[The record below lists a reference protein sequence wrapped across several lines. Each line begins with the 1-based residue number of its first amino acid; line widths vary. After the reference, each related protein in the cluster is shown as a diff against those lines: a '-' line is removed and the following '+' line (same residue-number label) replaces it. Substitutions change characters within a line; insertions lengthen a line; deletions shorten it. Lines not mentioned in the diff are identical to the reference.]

1 MKLLFKSVKFKN
13 FLSFGSKWQEID
25 FLNGINIITGKN
37 GSGKS
42 SCMET
47 IPFALFGRTHKDIK
61 KADLLNWKNRKA
73 LEVQLEFIKN
83 DDTYRI
89 IRSIKPD
96 NFEVYRND
104 TLLEK
109 LSHVKDYQAQLE
121 DIIGT
126 NFQVFCSLIHSN
138 INSSMPIFSMSKP
151 DKRKFIERIF
161 GLSVYSDI
169 VEKCNEKLQSVNN
182 KLREMDMTV
191 KNAYSI
197 IEESKSH
204 IAEIN
209 KKLKSMKSSSLELTD
224 LRAKLDEML
233 YTAMNETAYNEM
245 VKNINNLQISIDCID
260 STLSKV
266 RFKKLLLVSKMK
278 DIKKT
283 IPNEIECDVTE
294 DVQELYEI
302 NNKQTNEKQ
311 KQYRTVEESITK
323 TKYELAELQRREKLL
338 NDSICPVCGRE
349 VNEDIRSNVSNDI
362 SALNGLMYKLNDTK
376 VIVDK
381 ELNDLLSNGHELL
394 NKIEEF
400 QTYRD
405 NKETRQQQ
413 LGKLDKYKRAYTKIS
428 KCYDDI
434 DVKKT
439 YESNRMSLL
448 SELYERESND
458 RRAIDK
464 LTNEI
469 KNMEGI
475 IALEESNR
483 NELKAIIS
491 TDTKRIEQKEGEI
504 AKCSENTKKFNN
516 IKDYL
521 DYIKVICKDE
531 NIKSYAISSII
542 PALTKNTNK
551 YLSDVG
557 RQFYLQIDN
566 WLEPTIKGP
575 GISSGTYENLS
586 SGEAKSVDL
595 SLQNAFLDIARI
607 QAGVYP
613 DILIMD
619 ELLDSSVDNDSLS
632 SLLQIVMNKQI
643 EDNSKVYI
651 ISHRD
656 SVEEIGSANTLR
668 LVKEGGYSKIV

>member
-209 KKLKSMKSSSLELTD
+209 KKLKSMKSSSIELID

-311 KQYRTVEESITK
+311 KQYRTVEES
-323 TKYELAELQRREKLL
+323 E
-338 NDSICPVCGRE
+338 
-349 VNEDIRSNVSNDI
+349 
-362 SALNGLMYKLNDTK
+362 
-376 VIVDK
+376 
-381 ELNDLLSNGHELL
+381 
-394 NKIEEF
+394 
-400 QTYRD
+400 
-405 NKETRQQQ
+405 
-413 LGKLDKYKRAYTKIS
+413 
-428 KCYDDI
+428 
-434 DVKKT
+434 
-439 YESNRMSLL
+439 
-448 SELYERESND
+448 
-458 RRAIDK
+458 
-464 LTNEI
+464 
-469 KNMEGI
+469 
-475 IALEESNR
+475 
-483 NELKAIIS
+483 
-491 TDTKRIEQKEGEI
+491 
-504 AKCSENTKKFNN
+504 
-516 IKDYL
+516 
-521 DYIKVICKDE
+521 
-531 NIKSYAISSII
+531 
-542 PALTKNTNK
+542 
-551 YLSDVG
+551 
-557 RQFYLQIDN
+557 
-566 WLEPTIKGP
+566 
-575 GISSGTYENLS
+575 
-586 SGEAKSVDL
+586 
-595 SLQNAFLDIARI
+595 
-607 QAGVYP
+607 
-613 DILIMD
+613 
-619 ELLDSSVDNDSLS
+619 
-632 SLLQIVMNKQI
+632 
-643 EDNSKVYI
+643 
-651 ISHRD
+651 
-656 SVEEIGSANTLR
+656 
-668 LVKEGGYSKIV
+668 